1 MGLYMWK
8 LPEFNSD
15 AITSM
20 AAAMESQ
27 GYVCI
32 EGAVPSDTLEALQE
46 FVKKASSVHNESY
59 FAYHGIEKF
68 KETPLATLAEHYSLV
83 DLMAEL
89 YRCGAGSPPKSSEV
103 FPVLRC
109 VQGSSGLRE
118 SNAFHFDASLV
129 TALVPIFIPQE
140 GDQRGDLLMFPNLR
154 MIRSNVFF
162 NVIEKAIFQNRW
174 GRSVVLVLMQWGWLR
189 PTTLRIV
196 PGNIYFFWGY
206 RSLHANEPCDP
217 AARRATAVLHF
228 GDPHSESLTTR
239 MILKLNQRR
248 ARIASKAVEG

>member
-8 LPEFNSD
+8 LPNFNPQSV
-15 AITSM
+15 TSM
-20 AAAMESQ
+20 AAEMESQ

-32 EGAVPSDTLEALQE
+32 EGGVPSGTLKALQE
-46 FVKKASSVHNESY
+46 FVAKASAVHDGSY
-59 FAYHGIEKF
+59 FAYHGAEKF
-68 KETPLATLAEHYSLV
+68 KETPLAALAQQHSLV
-83 DLMAEL
+83 GLMTEL
-89 YRCGAGSPPKSSEV
+89 YRRGAGKAPKSSEV

-109 VQGSSGLRE
+109 VQGASGLKE

-140 GDQRGDLLMFPNLR
+140 GDQRGDLLMFPNMR
-154 MIRSNVFF
+154 GIRSSVLF

-174 GRSVVLVLMQWGWLR
+174 GRLVVLALIRKGWVR
-189 PTTLRIV
+189 PITLRIV

-217 AARRATAVLHF
+217 TVRRATAVLHF
-228 GDPHSESLTTR
+228 GDPHSDSLTTR
-239 MILKLNQRR
+239 IILKLNQRR
-248 ARIASKAVEG
+248 ARIASKTAEG